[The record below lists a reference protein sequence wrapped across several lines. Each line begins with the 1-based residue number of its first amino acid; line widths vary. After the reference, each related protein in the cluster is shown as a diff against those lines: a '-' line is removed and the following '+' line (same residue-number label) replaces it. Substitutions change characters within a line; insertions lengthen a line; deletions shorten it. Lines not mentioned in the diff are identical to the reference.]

1 MKSQQLKIFF
11 TVVIIIIA
19 GSIQGQK
26 QHTQIATRTNS
37 WCNATC
43 TLLNIPELD
52 NNPSAIIM
60 ATPLLENNINLN
72 PHPIAAYYTGKQW
85 SIINVDQVK
94 MPEGSKFTVEYYPSA
109 DQNHFQYIIKKED
122 LLKDGSALIDHR
134 ALNDNPNARLRFFQ
148 NWSPQIR
155 GGIANRDDINMQYNN
170 EFGKWQ
176 ISNISKKPLVEKM
189 TYNIIISDGSNA
201 NTNPVKIDPVNNSKV
216 ITNANNATQ
225 KSNSNSGPVTQMYM
239 TVWANGIK
247 LPGDNLRKGYPD
259 KMEILGFDMGASN
272 PVSSGMVAGKRVYE
286 PVTIK
291 TTTGLPPTIPLF
303 NAFAKSQ
310 TITVT
315 IETYSTSMN
324 RAEEL
329 IYTIKLSSARI
340 VSFKQTFEE
349 STGGSTKKYFD
360 EIKIIFSKIEYIK
373 DGVTVEDNL

>member
-1 MKSQQLKIFF
+1 MKSQHLKIFF

-37 WCNATC
+37 YCNATC

-109 DQNHFQYIIKKED
+109 DQNHFSYNIKRED
-122 LLKDGSALIDHR
+122 LLKDGSAVIDHS
-134 ALNDNPNARLRFFQ
+134 ALNNNPNAQLRFFQ

-155 GGIANRDDINMQYNN
+155 GGIANTDDVNMQYNN
-170 EFGKWQ
+170 EFGKWH
-176 ISNISKKPLVEKM
+176 ISNINKKPLVEKM

-201 NTNPVKIDPVNNSKV
+201 NTNPVKIDQVNNSKV
-216 ITNANNATQ
+216 ITNANNAPQ
-225 KSNSNSGPVTQMYM
+225 KSNSSFGSVKEMYM

-247 LPGDNLRKGYPD
+247 LPGDNHRKNHLD
-259 KMEILGFDMGASN
+259 KMVVWGFDMGSSN
-272 PVSSGMVAGKRVYE
+272 PVSGMVAGKRVYE
-286 PVTIK
+286 PVTI
-291 TTTGLPPTIPLF
+291 TIESGWPPTIPLF

-310 TITVT
+310 TISVT
-315 IETYSTSMN
+315 IETYSTSASGTMDLN
-324 RAEEL
+324 
-329 IYTIKLSSARI
+329 YTIKLSNARI
-340 VSFKQTFEE
+340 VSFKQTYEDDRRVINA
-349 STGGSTKKYFD
+349 KYFD